1 MSERSPRLLDRVRHA
16 LRLKHYALRTEEAYV
31 GWIRR
36 FILFHQKRHPQTLG
50 TPEVEA
56 FLTDLAVNQHVA
68 ASTQN
73 QALSALLFLY
83 STVLDQPLTGPLTS
97 VRAKQPQRLP
107 TVLTREEVRRVLDAL
122 AGVHQ
127 VMAQLL
133 YGSGLRLMEC
143 VRLRVKDLDF
153 AQRQLIVRE
162 GKGAKDRLT
171 MLPDRMLAPLQ
182 TQLQYVKLL
191 HEQDLRAGYGNV
203 YLPYALDRKYP
214 NAEQLWIWQ
223 YVFPAEGLSTDPRT
237 QVVRR
242 HHRDESGLQK
252 AVKRAAQLAEVPKHV
267 TCHVFRHSFATH
279 LLEDGYDIRT
289 VQELLCHSDVKTTMI
304 YTHVL
309 ARGGRGVRSPLDDR

>member
-1 MSERSPRLLDRVRHA
+1 
-16 LRLKHYALRTEEAYV
+16 LRTEEAYV

-83 STVLDQPLTGPLTS
+83 STVLEQPLTGPLTS

-191 HEQDLRAGYGNV
+191 HEQDLRAGCGMKE
-203 YLPYALDRKYP
+203 ALDGAIAATRP
-214 NAEQLWIWQ
+214 G
-223 YVFPAEGLSTDPRT
+223 PAREAQHGDPPRDR
-237 QVVRR
+237 Q
-242 HHRDESGLQK
+242 HRQDN
-252 AVKRAAQLAEVPKHV
+252 AAQLSNRGHAEF
-267 TCHVFRHSFATH
+267 TGQAA
-279 LLEDGYDIRT
+279 E
-289 VQELLCHSDVKTTMI
+289 QW
-304 YTHVL
+304 
-309 ARGGRGVRSPLDDR
+309 